1 VETPMPASR
10 RSREEWRSLLESF
23 EAESLSEE
31 AFCVTHGMSLGYFR
45 KKRALLARADRPS
58 GFVRA
63 QVAVAEPITVQ
74 IQDVQIRC
82 STALP
87 AAWIAELAAA
97 LRG

>member
-1 VETPMPASR
+1 MPARR
-10 RSREEWRSLLESF
+10 RSREEWKLLLEACDS
-23 EAESLSEE
+23 SEE
-31 AFCVTHGMSLGYFR
+31 GEEAVCAAHAKSLGYFR
-45 KKRALLARADRPS
+45 KKRALLARARQPR

-87 AAWIAELAAA
+87 VAWIAELAAA
-97 LRG
+97 LRR

>member
-1 VETPMPASR
+1 MPARR
-10 RSREEWRSLLESF
+10 RSREEWIALLETFDVSD
-23 EAESLSEE
+23 EGEE
-31 AFCVTHGMSLGYFR
+31 AFCAAHGISLGYFR
-45 KKRALLARADRPS
+45 KKRALLARAKPLS

-74 IQDVQIRC
+74 IQDVQVRC

-97 LRG
+97 LRR